1 MFLSLNQTHH
11 TLCRYAASAAA
22 ALLLLSCS
30 AEIDEPEAAP
40 APSPEKN
47 REVVTFTFAGDLSS
61 RHTDT
66 GFEEGDD
73 IYIHAY
79 DPGGLPTGWG
89 KHYQVKNGNIVPY
102 SDSQIITKEPGVT
115 LKYIAQTEKQLGNEQ
130 WLYYGGGSETYDVL
144 FGGGES
150 ASTSVALN
158 FIHLLS
164 QINVIVKKTDTQ
176 KVSKVELLNLYY
188 HYEINLKEDYVSVF
202 GTKLY
207 RIPMNMIDENNYR
220 YYATPENEIPANQYF
235 ICVTLTS
242 GKTYYFYLK
251 NDLTLEQNHAYFWEV
266 DLTTA
271 TPSNAP
277 SASPANSTGNKSY
290 SAPLRLVK
298 CEPLSPNK
306 PIILKNK

>member
-1 MFLSLNQTHH
+1 MILSLNRTHH
-11 TLCRYAASAAA
+11 TLCRYAASAVA

-47 REVVTFTFAGDLSS
+47 REVVTFTIAGDLSS

-79 DPGGLPTGWG
+79 DPNGLPTGWG

-102 SDSQIITKEPGVT
+102 SDSDIITKEPGVT
-115 LKYIAQTEKQLGNEQ
+115 LNYIAQTEKQYDNGQ
-130 WLYYGGGSETYDVL
+130 WLYNGGDNDIL
-144 FGGGES
+144 FGAGES
-150 ASTSVALN
+150 ASTSVALY
-158 FIHLLS
+158 FIHLMS
-164 QINVIVKKTDTQ
+164 QLNVNVKKNSTQ
-176 KVSKVELLNLYY
+176 KVSRVKLLNLYLQ
-188 HYEINLKEDYVSVF
+188 YEVNFKENYMSTF
-202 GTKLY
+202 GPKYGTTL
-207 RIPMNMIDENNYR
+207 MSMVDEDNYR
-220 YYATPENEIPANQYF
+220 YYAPPENEILANQYF

-251 NDLTLEQNHAYFWEV
+251 NDLTLEENHAYFWEV

-277 SASPANSTGNKSY
+277 SASPANSSGNKSY